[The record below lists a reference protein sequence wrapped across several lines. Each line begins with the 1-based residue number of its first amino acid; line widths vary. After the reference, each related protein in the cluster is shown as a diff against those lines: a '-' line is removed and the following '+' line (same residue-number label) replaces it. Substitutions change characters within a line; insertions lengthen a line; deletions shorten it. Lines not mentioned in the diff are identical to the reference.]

1 MAVTHILE
9 GGSIELKKIQ
19 TVDINGLCIHAACV
33 VSATLTTIRAETA
46 GSHPHPESLLLNVSG
61 RLLMVQREH
70 STCADNS
77 DVRFTCG
84 TPTVLASYVENV
96 WVPSRSRRDKPHL
109 TEALWLFCGAHG
121 MRVWLPLFRN
131 HQEKAH
137 AFMSHRIMLPFHL
150 RIYPLA
156 ILFEDAILLGAENDT
171 VLFTSDTNSPFSL
184 PFNLLELTVLI
195 LLFFF

>member
-1 MAVTHILE
+1 MLTR
-9 GGSIELKKIQ
+9 IQ
-19 TVDINGLCIHAACV
+19 TVDVSGLCIHPACV

-70 STCADNS
+70 CTDNS
-77 DVRFTCG
+77 EVLFTCSA
-84 TPTVLASYVENV
+84 PTVLASYVENV

-121 MRVWLPLFRN
+121 MRVWLPLWLPRN

-137 AFMSHRIMLPFHL
+137 AFMSKRIMLPFHL

-195 LLFFF
+195 QFFMFLLKIRRIDIYK